1 MVLYLSNMELPAT
14 VIELGAIAKPAS
26 IGGEPNIPTLE
37 KIPTAIGVRP
47 ML

>member
-1 MVLYLSNMELPAT
+1 MELPAT
-14 VIELGAIAKPAS
+14 VIELRAIAKPAS
-26 IGGEPNIPTLE
+26 IGGEPDIPTPE